1 MTAAVEPRPC
11 PTCWS
16 TRCLAGQEYAPGL
29 KYGHDWANGPMRTA
43 HLKWQDHRTPPA
55 SPEEAIER
63 GLVKPEEPTPSET
76 LSLQEPETLGDET
89 LSQALDETLSE
100 TTCAEC
106 GKPFT
111 PARATARFCSA
122 ACRLKA
128 HRRAAESPAA

>member
-1 MTAAVEPRPC
+1 MSLAVEPRPC

-16 TRCLAGQEYAPGL
+16 TRCRAGKDSPYRHLWE
-29 KYGHDWANGPMRTA
+29 DGPMAAA
-43 HLKWQDHRTPPA
+43 HAKWKDERTPPA

-63 GLVKPEEPTPSET
+63 GLIIKPEEPAPGET

-89 LSQALDETLSE
+89 LRQGTGETLSE

-106 GKPFT
+106 SKPFT
-111 PARATARFCSA
+111 PVRATARFCSP

-128 HRRAAESPAA
+128 HRRAAEAPAA